1 VKKPA
6 SLQTFREHPLVRHP
20 LVRRITG
27 YSAGSVI
34 AVIVSEAAFAA
45 TLGWGQTGTTI
56 ASAMGFVGGAV
67 PNYILNRRWAW
78 RDRRGRTRRSEVTL
92 YMAVAFSSFIVSA
105 LVTHVVREGARH
117 LTVDRGGQV
126 AVTTAAYLGVS
137 LVFFIIKFLI
147 YETWVFQKHAAQPA
161 AVAVVTSEPTGP
173 VQVVRTASGSAEC
186 WTQADEALARE
197 PVAAEA
203 HPVSS

>member
-105 LVTHVVREGARH
+105 LVTHVVRDGARH
-117 LTVDRGGQV
+117 LTGDRGGQV

-147 YETWVFQKHAAQPA
+147 YETWVFQKHTAQPT
-161 AVAVVTSEPTGP
+161 VGVTSKVAGP
-173 VQVVRTASGSAEC
+173 VQVVRTDSGSAEC
-186 WTQADEALARE
+186 WTQADEAVARE